1 MEYKYYK
8 NVNTF
13 VIYLDWQFQE
23 STLISFSSNLIV
35 NNNSDSYLD
44 ILYTAFYQFI
54 RKSYI

>member
-23 STLISFSSNLIV
+23 STLISFSNNLIV